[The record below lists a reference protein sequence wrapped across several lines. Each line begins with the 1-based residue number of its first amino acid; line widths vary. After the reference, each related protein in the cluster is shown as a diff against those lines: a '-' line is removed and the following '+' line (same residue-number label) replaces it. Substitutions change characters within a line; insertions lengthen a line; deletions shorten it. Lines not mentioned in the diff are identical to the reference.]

1 LEDPI
6 ISRERRNISQR
17 KIRRIKKETGEPTFE
32 LDTQPKKEKTKGL
45 SPNNKMYYTKVLF
58 GLISG
63 FLTGVV
69 FVFLNDVISTGWWF
83 VLMLISLLICIG
95 FVRIGL
101 GISEND
107 VDSKRLWLSGTFTFV
122 VLFIVSTA
130 LGWMILY
137 PIFVV

>member
-1 LEDPI
+1 
-6 ISRERRNISQR
+6 
-17 KIRRIKKETGEPTFE
+17 
-32 LDTQPKKEKTKGL
+32 
-45 SPNNKMYYTKVLF
+45 
-58 GLISG
+58 
-63 FLTGVV
+63 GVV

-83 VLMLISLLICIG
+83 VLMLISLLICVG